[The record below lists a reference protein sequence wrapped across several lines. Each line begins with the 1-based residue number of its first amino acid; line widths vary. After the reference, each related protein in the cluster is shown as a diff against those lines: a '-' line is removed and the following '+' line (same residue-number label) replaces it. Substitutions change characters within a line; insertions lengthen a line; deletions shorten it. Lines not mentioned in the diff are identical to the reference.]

1 MIYIYFCK
9 TKTLKNKRKNLFL
22 RFINKYISFLLY
34 LYINLCIYLPRLF
47 IYKYRYFFLRI
58 FSALRPRAQALCTS
72 TCSAPALCTS
82 TCSAPALCTS
92 TCAARVL
99 CLSTC
104 AARVL
109 CLSTCA
115 APALCPST
123 CAAPHLA
130 ALRPARPPEAYIQT
144 HPRGGGG
151 WMDLRAAG
159 SLASVRTLSE
169 LNQKPELTENQMV
182 SNLSGLSKY
191 IYQRT

>member
-1 MIYIYFCK
+1 MIYIYFCQ

-72 TCSAPALCTS
+72 TCSAPALCT
-82 TCSAPALCTS
+82 
-92 TCAARVL
+92 
-99 CLSTC
+99 STC